1 MNTVARQRKKL
12 TKTQSVS
19 GVMGILA
26 LTFVFGAIMGHFQ
39 GPAHMVWV
47 TETVGFSP
55 HSEPYYN
62 GLMWVC
68 VVLSLYFATWLGL
81 FLVGWLLRGGYLFV
95 FGGGLMLLMAATALA
110 LAIFGEP
117 PEFDF
122 ETSQRITFVVIA
134 CMFGFFGGWSVW
146 RGFPRRNEP
155 KTRGRSQKKNDL

>member
-1 MNTVARQRKKL
+1 MPKKRKRKELTTRQRWL
-12 TKTQSVS
+12 
-19 GVMGILA
+19 GFGAILA
-26 LTFVFGAIMGHFQ
+26 LTFVFGTIMGHFQ
-39 GPAHMVWV
+39 GPGHMVWV

-68 VVLSLYFATWLGL
+68 VVLSLYFATWFGL
-81 FLVGWLLRGGYLFV
+81 YLVMRLLRGGYFFV
-95 FGGGLMLLMAATALA
+95 FGGGLMLLMAVTALS

-122 ETSQRITFVVIA
+122 ETSQRITFVVIG

-146 RGFPRRNEP
+146 RGFPRREEP
-155 KTRGRSQKKNDL
+155 KTRGRSQKKNGL